1 MKDIYK
7 IRSMLEGLC
16 ARWATKNITEEQTI
30 ELEEIVLLSEFH
42 LQKQEKEK
50 ILQVSE
56 LDGKFH
62 KVLYEASDSRI
73 LEHMLSDFHKYV
85 KMARM
90 MSVGDKN
97 RAAESVKEHK
107 QILEAIKQKDADKA
121 EILANQHIMNVMA
134 NLHMVDQEK
143 QEEIKNGKD

>member
-1 MKDIYK
+1 
-7 IRSMLEGLC
+7 
-16 ARWATKNITEEQTI
+16 
-30 ELEEIVLLSEFH
+30 
-42 LQKQEKEK
+42 
-50 ILQVSE
+50 
-56 LDGKFH
+56 
-62 KVLYEASDSRI
+62 
-73 LEHMLSDFHKYV
+73 MLSDFHKYV
-85 KMARM
+85 KMSRM